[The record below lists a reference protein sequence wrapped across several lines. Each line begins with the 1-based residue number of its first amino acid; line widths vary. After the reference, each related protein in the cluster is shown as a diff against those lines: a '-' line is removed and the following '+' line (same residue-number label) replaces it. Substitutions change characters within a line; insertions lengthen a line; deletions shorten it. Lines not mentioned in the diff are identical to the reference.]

1 MSGSRGK
8 SSKEYPVNAGVPQGS
23 ILDLTLFLLYII
35 DPPDR
40 VVCDIAICTDDTTL
54 QGFPYSS
61 KGGIPPSHL
70 VVVVVVVVVGV
81 GVEGRLL
88 GEGNLKKSN
97 FDDSNLSKVKT
108 AFCEY

>member
-23 ILDLTLFLLYII
+23 ILGLTLFLLYII
-35 DPPDR
+35 DPPDG

-70 VVVVVVVVVGV
+70 VVVV